1 MVGSRASD
9 AKLGEPSERQPLSS
23 KEKGKAPSRKE
34 EEEAAEEKE
43 AEDRERTVSSAP
55 MGEGDPART
64 SAVEVT
70 VQPSAQAATTTEPGN
85 TAEDIYN
92 TRARESCVKYPANP
106 SYVRENA
113 TIRER
118 AMLQ

>member
-1 MVGSRASD
+1 MICLTQ
-9 AKLGEPSERQPLSS
+9 K
-23 KEKGKAPSRKE
+23 
-34 EEEAAEEKE
+34 KE
-43 AEDRERTVSSAP
+43 AEDTDVSSAP
-55 MGEGDPART
+55 MGDGAHART
-64 SAVEVT
+64 SAVEVP

-85 TAEDIYN
+85 KAEKTEPRPEN
-92 TRARESCVKYPANP
+92 VKYPANP